1 MTEMQD
7 VEAEDATV
15 SRSPIARLL
24 ASAGGRGGALIILV
38 LLMIVF
44 SQLTPNFLTGRNLL
58 NVLRQFAVPGILAVA
73 QTMVIVT
80 AGIDLSVASTA
91 ALSGS
96 LMAVA
101 FAHWGLSEPIA
112 WIIGLSAGL
121 AVGVVNGLVIRYWKV
136 PAIIATLGTFSAV
149 RGVALLVTG
158 GLPVPTF
165 DRVVE
170 GRRLP
175 ESVNYLGAAS
185 LGPVPVIALMAGL
198 IAVVGAVVL
207 GRSKLGRS
215 ALAIGGNQEAAHA
228 SGISVGR
235 TKLMIYS
242 LSGLISAFAGIL
254 LAGRLSS
261 ANALMGDGF
270 ELQSIAAVVVGGTNL
285 FGGEGTV
292 GGTVIGIL
300 IIGVLSNG
308 LNIIGVSEFWQRVSN
323 GLIIVAVVAL
333 DQWRRRAG
341 ARSDIS

>member
-1 MTEMQD
+1 MA
-7 VEAEDATV
+7 EARSAETDGQTMP
-15 SRSPIARLL
+15 RSPIARLL
-24 ASAGGRGGALIILV
+24 TSAGGRGGALLILV
-38 LLMIVF
+38 LLVFVF
-44 SQLTPNFLTGRNLL
+44 SLLTSDFPTGRNLL
-58 NVLRQFAVPGILAVA
+58 NILRQFAVPGILAIA
-73 QTMVIVT
+73 QTLVIVT

-96 LMAVA
+96 LMAVS
-101 FAHWGLSEPIA
+101 FAHWGLPEPVA
-112 WIIGLSAGL
+112 WTVGLGAGL
-121 AVGVVNGLVIRYWKV
+121 AVGAVNGLVIRYWKV
-136 PAIIATLGTFSAV
+136 PDIIATLGTFSAV

-158 GLPVPTF
+158 GLPVPAF

-175 ESVNYLGAAS
+175 ESVNNLGAGS
-185 LGPVPVIALMAGL
+185 LGSIPVIALMAGL
-198 IAVVGAVVL
+198 VAIVGAVIL
-207 GRSKLGRS
+207 SRSKLGRS
-215 ALAIGGNQEAAHA
+215 ALAVGGNPVAAHA

-235 TKLMIYS
+235 TKFRIYA

-261 ANALMGDGF
+261 ANALMGDGY

-285 FGGEGTV
+285 FGGEGTI

-308 LNIIGVSEFWQRVSN
+308 LSIIGVSEFWQRVSN

-341 ARSDIS
+341 IRGAGP

>member
-1 MTEMQD
+1 MAEIQD
-7 VEAEDATV
+7 VGDSVVPAP
-15 SRSPIARLL
+15 RSPVARLL

-44 SQLTPNFLTGRNLL
+44 SLLTSDFLTSRNLL
-58 NVLRQFAVPGILAVA
+58 NILRQFAVPGILAIA
-73 QTMVIVT
+73 QTLVIVT
-80 AGIDLSVASTA
+80 AGIDLSIAATA

-101 FAHWGLSEPIA
+101 FAHWGLPEPVA
-112 WIIGLSAGL
+112 WAVGLSAGL
-121 AVGVVNGLVIRYWKV
+121 LVGTVNGLVIRYWKV
-136 PAIIATLGTFSAV
+136 PDIIATLGTFSAV

-165 DRVVE
+165 DKVVE
-170 GRRLP
+170 GRTLP
-175 ESVNYLGAAS
+175 GLVNTLGAGS
-185 LGPVPVIALMAGL
+185 VGPIPIIALMAG
-198 IAVVGAVVL
+198 VVAALGAVIL

-215 ALAIGGNQEAAHA
+215 ALAVGGNPEAAHA

-235 TKLMIYS
+235 TKLWIYA
-242 LSGLISAFAGIL
+242 LSGLISAFAGIA

-261 ANALMGDGF
+261 ANALMGEGM
-270 ELQSIAAVVVGGTNL
+270 ELQAIAAVVVGGTNL
-285 FGGEGTV
+285 FGGEGTM

-308 LNIIGVSEFWQRVSN
+308 LNIVGVSEFWQRVSN
-323 GLIIVAVVAL
+323 GLIIVVVVAL

-341 ARSDIS
+341 VRGEGH

>member
-1 MTEMQD
+1 MADIQGTET
-7 VEAEDATV
+7 EAIAA
-15 SRSPIARLL
+15 SHHPLARLL

-38 LLMIVF
+38 LLMALF
-44 SQLTPNFLTGRNLL
+44 TLASQDFLTSRNLL
-58 NVLRQFAVPGILAVA
+58 NILRQFAVPGILAIA
-73 QTMVIVT
+73 QTLVIVT

-96 LMAVA
+96 LMAVS
-101 FAHWGLSEPIA
+101 FAHWGLAEPLS
-112 WIIGLSAGL
+112 WVIGMAAGL
-121 AVGVVNGLVIRYWKV
+121 VVGVVNGLVIRYWRV
-136 PAIIATLGTFSAV
+136 PDIIATLGTFSAV

-170 GRRLP
+170 GRSLP
-175 ESVNYLGAAS
+175 ESVNVLGSGS
-185 LGPVPVIALMAGL
+185 LGPIPIIALMAGL
-198 IAVVGAVVL
+198 VAVVGALIL

-215 ALAIGGNQEAAHA
+215 ALAVGGNPEAAHA
-228 SGISVGR
+228 SGINVGR
-235 TKLMIYS
+235 TKLWIYS

-261 ANALMGDGF
+261 ANALMGEGM

-285 FGGEGTV
+285 FGGEGTI
-292 GGTVIGIL
+292 GGTVIGVL

-308 LNIIGVSEFWQRVSN
+308 LNIVGVSEFWQRVSN

-341 ARSDIS
+341 SKGT